1 MNKIGSMFNRLTGA
15 AARHNRALG
24 EVDEWHAKVEKFLGT
39 YGLLKGKAAL
49 GNLLENCGDAKFD
62 LTGIAYSGRG
72 MATKAR
78 DIKDKNI
85 APLVAGIVDNVENIR
100 RYLMNP
106 SLQMEI
112 LTKAVSELRASYKKL
127 HGIISKTTYI

>member
-1 MNKIGSMFNRLTGA
+1 MGKMGSVFNRLTGA

-39 YGLLKGKAAL
+39 YNLLKGKAAL

-72 MATKAR
+72 MAAKAR
-78 DIKDKNI
+78 DIKDKNV
-85 APLVAGIVDNVENIR
+85 APLVAGIVNNVEDIR

-106 SLQMEI
+106 SLQMES
-112 LTKAVSELRASYKKL
+112 LTKTVGELRTSFKKL
-127 HGIISKTTYI
+127 SGIMKKTSYL